1 MVIMWHQPPSP
12 FEMEIITMRDIK
24 KFIEETINDT
34 SLLKSDEIP
43 NIDLYM
49 DQVTT
54 FLTSHLANESEDEEP
69 VFTKTMINN
78 YAKCQLLPAPEK
90 KKYTK
95 DHMLMLINIYYLKNI
110 MSINN
115 IHKLLN
121 PLAKDFFHVEDGV
134 DLSDVYDEV
143 FTSLE
148 NIKKETNKDMLDK
161 LKLSSALFK
170 DLDVNDKDYL
180 QLYSFIS
187 MLSFDIYMKKQL
199 IESLID
205 TLDTPSKEKDKD
217 KE

>member
-1 MVIMWHQPPSP
+1 MTLDMQNLLNSILAS
-12 FEMEIITMRDIK
+12 FERIEYIK
-24 KFIEETINDT
+24 TED
-34 SLLKSDEIP
+34 IP

-54 FLTSHLANESEDEEP
+54 FLTSHLANDSEDEEP

-170 DLDVNDKDYL
+170 DLEVNDKDYL